1 MQFSQETRD
10 SFLDDRPE
18 LVHDRGPCTRQ
29 YTGSTSVPATE
40 AWYEYF
46 SLIQLILSLL
56 GTNLWHLFFFS
67 CFFRPLSSIF

>member
-46 SLIQLILSLL
+46 SLF
-56 GTNLWHLFFFS
+56 N
-67 CFFRPLSSIF
+67 